1 MKMALIG
8 ILTLAHGVS
17 SATFAADTATLTITG
32 QVVSLTC
39 HTDIVA
45 GQLRQLCGHD
55 LYPVDAKYV
64 SSISRGVVTKTVNV
78 PGDLT
83 RKVIVSSYD

>member
-17 SATFAADTATLTITG
+17 SVAFAADTATLTITG
-32 QVVSLTC
+32 QVVWLTC

-45 GQLRQLCGHD
+45 GQLRQSCGHD
-55 LYPVDAKYV
+55 LYPVDVKYV
-64 SSISRGVVTKTVNV
+64 SSISRGIVTKTVNA